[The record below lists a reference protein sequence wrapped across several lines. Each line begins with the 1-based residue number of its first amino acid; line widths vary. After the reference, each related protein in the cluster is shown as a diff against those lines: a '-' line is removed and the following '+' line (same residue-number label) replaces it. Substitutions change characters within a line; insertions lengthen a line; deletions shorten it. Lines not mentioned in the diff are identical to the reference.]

1 MKDHLPDRLDLYA
14 AAEAGRVIRGRIAL
28 ASLARVLSLTAS
40 AAGEL
45 EVVLELGRDQEG
57 TRYLAGSIQGM
68 LELQCQRCL
77 ESMDYPLNVRF
88 RLGLVQNPDD
98 VQYLTDRYEPLI
110 VTPEPALLAEVISD
124 EVLLA
129 LPIAPLHEDMD
140 NCREVTAD
148 YHTSADAQ
156 RDNPFAVLEQLKQK
170 L

>member
-14 AAEAGRVIRGRIAL
+14 AAEAGRVIKGRIKL
-28 ASLARVLSLTAS
+28 ASLARVLPLTVS
-40 AAGEL
+40 GAGEL
-45 EVVLELGRDQEG
+45 DVVLELDRDQDS
-57 TRYLAGSIQGM
+57 TRYLAGSIKGM

-77 ESMDYPLNVRF
+77 GPMEYTLNVRF

-129 LPIAPLHEDMD
+129 LPIVPLHEDMG

-148 YHTSADAQ
+148 YHASANAQ

-170 L
+170 Q